1 MGLIHCTNW
10 SRHLPNED
18 AVIGA
23 TTPRARKD
31 GSVSYMARVR
41 VMRDGAT
48 YHETETF
55 DRRPAAAAWMKK
67 RERELAK
74 PGAIAGAIA
83 VDPTLAKAIDRYT
96 EESIKDIGR
105 TKAQVLK
112 AIKNYDIANMP
123 CSTIRSKDIV
133 AFLQSLTA
141 KPQTVGNY
149 ASHLAAIFAIARPM
163 WDYRLDEQE
172 MKDAIKVTRR
182 MGIVSRSIQRNRRPT
197 LEELDQLLAHFMERR
212 KKVPQAMPMHKVIV
226 FALFS
231 ARRQEEITRIAWD
244 DFQKGH
250 KRILVRDMKHPGEK
264 IGNDMWVDLPD
275 EAVRIIESM
284 PRSKPEIF
292 PHSTGPITANFTRAC
307 KLLDI
312 KDLRFHDLRHE
323 GVSRLFEMGW
333 NIPHVAAI
341 SGHRSWVTRR
351 SAVCSRASS
360 ALQPDFR
367 VLWKVSIFQRIA
379 YQSSFS
385 MASSWERTGRSVI
398 SFQSILG

>member
-1 MGLIHCTNW
+1 MGTITA
-10 SRHLPNED
+10 RK
-18 AVIGA
+18 
-23 TTPRARKD
+23 RKD
-31 GSVSYMARVR
+31 GSLSYMARVR

-55 DRRPAAAAWMKK
+55 DRRPAAVAWMKK

-105 TKAQVLK
+105 TKTQVLK
-112 AIKNYDIANMP
+112 TIKNYDIANMP

-149 ASHLAAIFAIARPM
+149 ASHLGAMFAIARPM

-172 MKDAIKVTRR
+172 MKDAIKVARR

-197 LEELDQLLAHFMERR
+197 LEELDQLLLHFMDRR
-212 KKVPQAMPMHKVIV
+212 KKVPQAMPMHKVIA

-231 ARRQEEITRIAWD
+231 ARRQEEITRVAWD
-244 DFQKGH
+244 DFQKEH
-250 KRILVRDMKHPGEK
+250 ERILVRDMKHPGEK

-292 PHSTGPITANFTRAC
+292 PYSTDAITANFTRAC

-333 NIPHVAAI
+333 NIPHVAAV
-341 SGHRSWVTRR
+341 SGHRSWVSLKRYTHIRETGDKY
-351 SAVCSRASS
+351 AGWHC
-360 ALQPDFR
+360 LQLAIDT
-367 VLWKVSIFQRIA
+367 K
-379 YQSSFS
+379 
-385 MASSWERTGRSVI
+385 
-398 SFQSILG
+398 